1 MRVMGLDFGSKTVG
15 VAVSDPLFV
24 TAQGIETIRRKS
36 ENKLRQTLSRIKELC
51 DEYEVERIVLGYPVH
66 MDGTSGIRCEKTRKF
81 AELLEKRTSL
91 EIIFR
96 DERLTTVQADEILSD
111 MGVPESD
118 KKQYIDM
125 IAAVVILQDYM
136 NDPEV
141 RENGT
146 AFGKK
151 NVFS

>member
-15 VAVSDPLFV
+15 VAISDPLFV

-36 ENKLRQTLSRIKELC
+36 ENKLRQTLARIKELC

-111 MGVPESD
+111 MGVPKSD

-141 RENGT
+141 RKTGRT
-146 AFGKK
+146 
-151 NVFS
+151 